1 MLIFIFCRDAEI
13 PLNVSAASF
22 KGALLS
28 DSIVDDNFNSVAAG
42 KNVYFKDDDQFIVLK
57 LGFFNL
63 ITLYLTLIGSVIYV
77 LLAGYGLSS
86 FPMSYLNFFL
96 NRPKLVK

>member
-1 MLIFIFCRDAEI
+1 M
-13 PLNVSAASF
+13 NVSAASF

-28 DSIVDDNFNSVAAG
+28 DSIIDDNFNSVAAG
-42 KNVYFKDDDQFIVLK
+42 KNVYFKEDQFIVLK

-96 NRPKLVK
+96 NRPKIVSKPYF